1 MATPSESS
9 RLLVQRIRLPEN
21 AHVYYTQFTCSF
33 EDPYPTLDAVRRS
46 LVSPEPLQPILDCL
60 FPRIHI
66 TKDGPQLM
74 VFCLGSQVSLTAPN
88 KLTALAPAGLDSMS
102 RFLPKLRVQC

>member
-9 RLLVQRIRLPEN
+9 RLLVQRIRLPDN
-21 AHVYYTQFTCSF
+21 AHIYYTQFTCSL
-33 EDPYPTLDAVRRS
+33 EDPYPALDVVRRS
-46 LVSPEPLQPILDCL
+46 LVSPGPPQPILDCL

-66 TKDGPQLM
+66 NKDGPQLM

-88 KLTALAPAGLDSMS
+88 KLNALTPAGLDSVS
-102 RFLPKLRVQC
+102 QFDPI

>member
-1 MATPSESS
+1 MAAPSESS
-9 RLLVQRIRLPEN
+9 RLLVQRIRLPEY
-21 AHVYYTQFTCSF
+21 AHIYYTQFTCSF
-33 EDPYPTLDAVRRS
+33 EDPYPALDAVRRS

-66 TKDGPQLM
+66 GKDGPQLM

-102 RFLPKLRVQC
+102 RFLPKFRVQC